1 MVPTWSVTGDVK
13 RYQMVMKCLPASSTV
28 KLLFCP
34 FLLYSL
40 EASIKSGLSWEE
52 GNNLSSWRG
61 LCLRILLGFSVRKT
75 GLFCP
80 VYLFVFIE
88 LCSFICVDSCLF
100 ILYFELQSHTRS
112 CILLLRSVRL
122 GPWRGAGEML
132 FSTSL
137 WHALILLSLHHSLS
151 GTTRCSRPFCFL
163 CSSCRIGHFSKELWF
178 LLVLPT
184 F

>member
-80 VYLFVFIE
+80 VYYLFVFIE

-122 GPWRGAGEML
+122 GPWRGRG
-132 FSTSL
+132 
-137 WHALILLSLHHSLS
+137 
-151 GTTRCSRPFCFL
+151 RCSSARPFDMPSSFCLCITPFL
-163 CSSCRIGHFSKELWF
+163 ALHDAPGPSFFSAPAVESATSPRSSGSF
-178 LLVLPT
+178 
-184 F
+184 